1 MNPKTGEFM
10 NEAEDL
16 AELARLA
23 AIGAQE
29 DIRLFLAKLVR
40 RYRSSDPVLAARLD
54 DALKRTA
61 AVSGRGTSVLRG
73 DVGGTL
79 PSQPMPPVDRDSR
92 LSLVRTFDDRDGIEP
107 PLLPADV
114 LSQLEAVVAERRNVE
129 LLERRG
135 LRATKS
141 LAFVGPPGVGKT
153 LSARWLA
160 AQLAKPLWVLD
171 LTAVMSSLLGR
182 TGHNLRSVFDYARE
196 QEAILLLDEFD
207 AIAKR
212 RGDDSDV
219 GEIKRVVTV
228 MLQEIEDWS
237 SKSMLIAATNH
248 QEMVDPALW
257 RRFDAVV
264 HFPNPTQH
272 SIAAA
277 IRRFMGADAEAFGG
291 LVDPM
296 AWIFS
301 GQTLSDVERA
311 IGQLRRRLALNAI
324 TPREALQALLDE
336 RIPPL
341 KKSERLQLAIAW
353 AQSGVFSHSE
363 INEITG
369 VSRDTI
375 RKHAGPANRVG
386 RRRRK

>member
-1 MNPKTGEFM
+1 MKSQIGELTR
-10 NEAEDL
+10 ESEDL

-23 AIGAQE
+23 ATGAQE
-29 DIRLFLAKLVR
+29 DIRLYLAKLVR
-40 RYRSSDPVLAARLD
+40 RYRSSDPALAARLD

-61 AVSGRGTSVLRG
+61 AASGRGASVLRG
-73 DVGGTL
+73 DGSGML
-79 PSQPMPPVDRDSR
+79 LSQPMLPVDRDSR
-92 LSLVRTFDDRDGIEP
+92 LSLVRTFDDRGGIEP

-160 AQLAKPLWVLD
+160 AQLTKPLWVLD

-228 MLQEIEDWS
+228 MLQEIEDWPA
-237 SKSMLIAATNH
+237 KSMLIAATNH

-264 HFPNPTQH
+264 HFPNPTQQ

-277 IRRFMGADAEAFGG
+277 IHRFMGTDAEAFDG
-291 LVDPM
+291 LIDPM

-311 IGQLRRRLALNAI
+311 IAAHKGRVVVVDI
-324 TPREALQALLDE
+324 
-336 RIPPL
+336 
-341 KKSERLQLAIAW
+341 W
-353 AQSGVFSHSE
+353 AE
-363 INEITG
+363 Y
-369 VSRDTI
+369 
-375 RKHAGPANRVG
+375 
-386 RRRRK
+386 